1 MAVQIEWKD
10 GTVDTA
16 PNLEVLLEVITFTQW
31 QPYSPAEMKHVLS
44 DRAWL
49 MGQKV
54 LDPELALPDFFS
66 KMQELDMIKILQWEI
81 EDPNALGATKP
92 DSYRP
97 TARQRRERE
106 AEAELTK
113 LLSLPTFD

>member
-1 MAVQIEWKD
+1 MMFVKRREGVCDMAVQIEWKD

-31 QPYSPAEMKHVLS
+31 HPYTPAQMKHVLS

-54 LDPELALPDFFS
+54 LDPELALPDFFPKCRS
-66 KMQELDMIKILQWEI
+66 W
-81 EDPNALGATKP
+81 T
-92 DSYRP
+92 
-97 TARQRRERE
+97 
-106 AEAELTK
+106 
-113 LLSLPTFD
+113 